1 MILTEVLVLSSILLL
16 ILGILQYQKYNDIL
30 KTLASL
36 VSFNTLSIILVVTL
50 SYVLLRFL
58 LIQ

>member
-16 ILGILQYQKYNDIL
+16 ILGILQYQKYNDVL

>member
-1 MILTEVLVLSSILLL
+1 MTEVLVLSSILLL